1 MKAAFI
7 GGLIVHV
14 LLTLLAG
21 VALMFAVDIANDEW
35 LTQMPGLG
43 WWDAT
48 IIAIL
53 LRVALLIPSIGS
65 KD

>member
-1 MKAAFI
+1 MKGAFI
-7 GGLIVHV
+7 TGLIVQG

-21 VALMFAVDIANDEW
+21 VCLMWAVDLANDEW
-35 LTQMPGLG
+35 LINLPGLG

-48 IIAIL
+48 IIATL